1 MRDDPRII
9 GAEGDSAD
17 EAALHQAL
25 ARSLHDPA
33 AAAPALAALAA
44 LPQLTLAP
52 SPRLVTGLAGLP
64 RAVVLPHLSAL
75 LGQPLWQRPMRQ
87 MMAHA
92 LNAVPLPA
100 DLPRPVIR
108 HLAGQEIVD
117 SGAGGAGITFLVFC
131 GMGHYAGAPVKPLD
145 AALARRGIRAIWLD
159 DRSGLCFAR
168 GLASA
173 GGSAAATQAHLVQ
186 RLGRAPGHRLFTFGH
201 SLAAIPALAYAL
213 HLGAEGALCL
223 GGSMG
228 ASSAFRKA
236 LNDRRAGDMA
246 LAAEAVI
253 GPDVDVATWYARTA
267 HRPRVHLYA
276 AEGQPLDQAHNR
288 MMEGVAGV
296 TVRVAEGHRDH
307 ILPAE
312 MMYRGTFDAA
322 LDALIYP

>member
-1 MRDDPRII
+1 MKDDPGSI
-9 GAEGDSAD
+9 GAGGGAAE

-25 ARSLHDPA
+25 TRSLHDPA
-33 AAAPALAALAA
+33 AAAPALAALTAR
-44 LPQLTLAP
+44 PQLTLAP

-75 LGQPLWQRPMRQ
+75 LGQPQWQRPMRQ

-92 LNAVPLPA
+92 LNAEPVPA

-108 HLAGQEIVD
+108 HLAGQEILD
-117 SGAGGAGITFLVFC
+117 SGDGGARITLLVFC

-159 DRSGLCFAR
+159 DRSGQCFAR
-168 GLASA
+168 GLPSA
-173 GGSAAATQAHLVQ
+173 GGSAAGTEAHLAQ
-186 RLGRAPGHRLFTFGH
+186 RLAATPGHRLFTFGH

-213 HLGAEGALCL
+213 QLGAEGALCL

-228 ASSAFRKA
+228 ASTAFRKA

-246 LAAEAVI
+246 RAAETVI
-253 GPDVDVATWYARTA
+253 GPDVDVATWYARIA

-288 MMEGVAGV
+288 TMEGVVGV
-296 TVRVAEGHRDH
+296 TVRVAKGHSDH

-322 LDALIYP
+322 LDALLHP